1 MVEGTKCIIPLCND
15 MRPVPE
21 QPHTL
26 IGCQSSLARIF
37 YFSLFILYHYY
48 FLSPLVDLEENRGG
62 TPFTVCSL
70 LRNTMH
76 NKITVQRPMSFVSL
90 QRDIQLTSEV

>member
-1 MVEGTKCIIPLCND
+1 MVEGTKRILPLCND

-37 YFSLFILYHYY
+37 SFSLFILYPYY
-48 FLSPLVDLEENRGG
+48 FLGPVPNPRCNKSRE
-62 TPFTVCSL
+62 SL
-70 LRNTMH
+70 IIWQAGCMEM
-76 NKITVQRPMSFVSL
+76 QW
-90 QRDIQLTSEV
+90 E

>member
-1 MVEGTKCIIPLCND
+1 MVEGTKRILPLCND

-37 YFSLFILYHYY
+37 YFSLFILYH
-48 FLSPLVDLEENRGG
+48 
-62 TPFTVCSL
+62 SL
-70 LRNTMH
+70 HLCLLANPRN
-76 NKITVQRPMSFVSL
+76 NKSRVG
-90 QRDIQLTSEV
+90 